1 MIKQIAKYQTC
12 WRLCIDLLWGN
23 KINAV
28 GDKDQDQNASGLV
41 REVCR
46 RKYGGDGNVEI
57 IDMSLER

>member
-28 GDKDQDQNASGLV
+28 GDKDQDQNASGVV

-46 RKYGGDGNVEI
+46 R
-57 IDMSLER
+57 